1 MKRIVKGAQAPTL
14 TNWYAVNAA
23 LPQNLTYGTAGF
35 PIAAVLNGLLIE
47 QGYVCA
53 YTLLRIGDTTAH
65 IEHLKPQTRCRSE
78 DADRTGANLP
88 VQREDIAWSNM
99 VACSPEPNIKNKPP
113 YGATKKNDWWHATD
127 FLSPL
132 DPTCEQRFV
141 YSSDGKIAPSTATD
155 VAATETIRRIGLDN
169 EKLEELRK
177 TAFLRAGIHK
187 RSDRPIESFRKVD
200 QLIAKWSKKNQT
212 TLQCEE
218 FCVPLV
224 QVAKAYAQF
233 LRTRG
238 HRDEYSS

>member
-1 MKRIVKGAQAPTL
+1 MKRIVKGAQALTL
-14 TNWYAVNAA
+14 ANWYAINAA
-23 LPQNLTYGTAGF
+23 LPQNLAYGAAGF
-35 PIAAVLNGLLIE
+35 PIAAVLKELLVE

-53 YTLLRIGDTTAH
+53 YTLLRIGETTAH
-65 IEHLKPQTRCRSE
+65 IEHLKPQTQCRSE
-78 DADRTGANLP
+78 DVARTAANLP

-99 VACSPEPNIKNKPP
+99 VACLPQPNIKVKPP
-113 YGATKKNDWWHATD
+113 YGATKKDDWWHATD

-132 DPTCEQRFV
+132 DPSCEQRFV

-155 VAATETIRRIGLDN
+155 VAAAETISRIGLGN

-177 TAFLRAGIHK
+177 AAFLKAGIHK
-187 RSDRPIESFRKVD
+187 RSDRPIESLRKVD

-224 QVAKAYAQF
+224 QVAKTYAQF
-233 LRTRG
+233 LRTKR
-238 HRDEYSS
+238 HQE

>member
-1 MKRIVKGAQAPTL
+1 MKRIVKGVQAPTL
-14 TNWYAVNAA
+14 ANWYAVNAA
-23 LPQNLTYGTAGF
+23 LPQNLTYGAAGF

-65 IEHLKPQTRCRSE
+65 IEHLKPQTLCRSE
-78 DADRTGANLP
+78 DVARATASLP
-88 VQREDIAWSNM
+88 VRREDIAWSNM
-99 VACSPEPNIKNKPP
+99 VACSPAPNIKVKPP
-113 YGATKKNDWWHATD
+113 YGATKKDDWWHATE

-132 DPTCEQRFV
+132 DPSCEQRFV
-141 YSSDGKIAPSTATD
+141 YSSDGKIAPSAATD
-155 VAATETIRRIGLDN
+155 VAAKETISRIALDN

-177 TAFLRAGIHK
+177 TAFLKAGIHK
-187 RSDRPIESFRKVD
+187 RSDRPIESPSKVD

-224 QVAKAYAQF
+224 QVAKTYAQF
-233 LRTRG
+233 LRAKG
-238 HRDEYSS
+238 HQE